1 MEIIFVIAFG
11 DRRFCLFFPETE
23 VVAQVERQQ

>member
-1 MEIIFVIAFG
+1 MEVNFFIAFG
-11 DRRFCLFFPETE
+11 DLRLRLFFPETE